1 MSQRVTLRRSRWPGL
16 FQWWLVIL
24 FILLWQTA
32 SWIGLWSEHLLPSPM
47 ESVRAGVN
55 LILTGALLSDVL
67 VSVLRVLVGFG
78 LAAVT
83 AVGLGGLIGLFPTL
97 VGAVRR
103 MVDLFRPI
111 PPIAWIPLTILWFGI
126 GNSSAVFIVF
136 LGAFFPIFVNTLDG
150 VLNVRTSYVNTA
162 LCLGANRFLVLTDI
176 LLPAALPQIL
186 TGLRLGLGFAWTCVI
201 AAELVGAQS
210 GLGYMI
216 QLNRLLLQMENVV
229 AGMIA
234 IGMIGLMMNKIFYLL
249 EAYFLRWQGET
260 VGGAPSTR
268 W

>member
-1 MSQRVTLRRSRWPGL
+1 MFQRVGNTLSQRPGL
-16 FQWWLVIL
+16 RQWWLVIL
-24 FILLWQTA
+24 FLLLWETA
-32 SWIGLWSEHLLPSPM
+32 SWIGLWNELLPSPL
-47 ESVRAGVN
+47 EAVKAGAQ

-67 VSVLRVLVGFG
+67 VSVLRVLVGFAV
-78 LAAVT
+78 AAIVG
-83 AVGLGGLIGLFPTL
+83 VGLGGVLGLFPNHI
-97 VGAVRR
+97 GAVRGLI
-103 MVDLFRPI
+103 DLFRPI

-150 VLNVRTSYVNTA
+150 VLNVRMSYVNTA
-162 LCLGANRFLVLTDI
+162 LCLGASRFLLLTDV

-234 IGMIGLMMNKIFYLL
+234 IGIIGLVMNKIFYLL
-249 EAYFLRWQGET
+249 ENYFLRWRRET
-260 VGGAPSTR
+260 VVGAPSTR